1 MLLLINKKPQK
12 ISANLPIMERYA
24 LLCSGYIQV
33 IANANRPPCN
43 DNPTKIYLELVV

>member
-12 ISANLPIMERYA
+12 ISANLPIIERYA

-33 IANANRPPCN
+33 RRYAK
-43 DNPTKIYLELVV
+43 TLENNNNENKNHTTY

>member
-33 IANANRPPCN
+33 ISKRINFSE
-43 DNPTKIYLELVV
+43 IGYLALLTPKF